1 MTHPNSESK
10 DREETSPPVLKSW
23 RRLYTFVILH
33 LVLLIVLFTIIMKI
47 FD

>member
-1 MTHPNSESK
+1 MTNPITESSQTDQ
-10 DREETSPPVLKSW
+10 DRPPVLRSW
-23 RRLYTFVILH
+23 RRLYTVVLLN